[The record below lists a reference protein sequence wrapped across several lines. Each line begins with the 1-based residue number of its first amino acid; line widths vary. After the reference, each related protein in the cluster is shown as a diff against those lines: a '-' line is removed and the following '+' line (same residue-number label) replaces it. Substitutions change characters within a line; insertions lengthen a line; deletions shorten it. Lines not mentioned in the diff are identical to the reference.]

1 MKEKILC
8 VGETMAM
15 VTPAQRESLATS
27 ELFTITAGGAESN
40 VAGHLASMSFDTG
53 WLGRLG
59 NDALGDRIFAEMAR
73 RRLDTQWILRDASA
87 PTGVYFKDPM
97 PGEGASVKYYRSHSA
112 ASKMSVAD
120 FDTWPFR
127 EARWVH
133 LSGITPALS
142 ASCNSLVERIVNESA
157 HHGYSVSFDV
167 NYRAALWGAA
177 AAGDRC
183 SYVGNRCRVVLV
195 GLDEAHALWG
205 VATAEE
211 VADIFPQTEHIIVK
225 DGANEAVELILQPG
239 GGRTIFRA
247 PALPVDVVEAV
258 GAGDAFAAGF
268 IGGMLNGLE
277 PGARLAAGHK
287 LAAWTLG
294 SVADFRPYVHE

>member
-15 VTPAQRESLATS
+15 VTPTQRESLATS
-27 ELFTITAGGAESN
+27 ALFTITAGGAESN
-40 VAGHLASMSFDTG
+40 VAGHLASMSFDAS

-59 NDALGDRIFAEMAR
+59 ADRLGDRIYAEMGHR
-73 RRLDTQWILRDASA
+73 KLDTQWILRDVSA

-97 PGEGASVKYYRSHSA
+97 PGESASVNYYRSNSA

-127 EARWVH
+127 QARWVH

-167 NYRAALWGAA
+167 NYRAALWGVAA
-177 AAGDRC
+177 ARDRC

-195 GLDEAHALWG
+195 GLDEAHTLWG

-211 VADIFPQTEHIIVK
+211 VADVFPQTEHIIVK

-247 PALPVDVVEAV
+247 SALPVDVVEAV

-277 PGARLAAGHK
+277 PVARLAEGHK